1 MSHYYLANIRLF
13 QLSEELYHEILLD
26 QCQGTMMASD
36 FVGSRFRKKQGLTR
50 LGQGQI
56 WQTGPVPLFQ
66 LGAGQPEHWGS
77 SIPGPQAPCWWW
89 GWPWPNQ
96 DISPSVGSGSSCWGK
111 SESDHFKS
119 KIFLFFF
126 FFLSRQIFSQSNI
139 LNYQNVWIFYHTHPC
154 HMTKKK
160 KKKEKTHP
168 FILIS

>member
-1 MSHYYLANIRLF
+1 MSKASSEVSHETILKTTWKIKISSMSHYYLANIRLF

-126 FFLSRQIFSQSNI
+126 FSFLGKFSAK
-139 LNYQNVWIFYHTHPC
+139 VTF
-154 HMTKKK
+154 
-160 KKKEKTHP
+160 
-168 FILIS
+168 